1 MMNNRKKQQKASHSL
16 ADNIGYIYKLQWKH
30 SPLSLVFLVLTI
42 PVSIGISF
50 LGIYLP
56 KIVVS
61 QVMNYEDLYSA
72 LWPIVVIGL
81 AILVL
86 TLFEKLISTMSSAF
100 LSKFRDALEN
110 MKNKKC
116 LNTDYENLESPKF
129 RVLMGRANEALWGSN
144 MGSTVERMSSGSI
157 AMITSILNGVLFG
170 AILTFANPILIVVLI
185 AIPAVHYY
193 SLKWVQKFQY
203 HSKEFTAPLDKK
215 LWYLARNASHYDAAK
230 DIRIYNMKDWL
241 LNMYHMLSKER
252 LSWDVKV
259 FRRQFFISLLD
270 GFLILIRD
278 GIAYFVLIMMVI
290 NNEIAIDDFVLYFSS
305 VGAFT
310 GTLSSIIN
318 QFASLN
324 ATSLITCDLRDFLDY
339 PEKENSSE
347 TEENYDLNSVHEIKV
362 KNLFYSYPGA
372 EKPTLSNLNCT
383 IKPGE
388 KIAIVGLNGAGK
400 TTFIKLLTGLYTPT
414 SGNILLDEISISHY
428 EKQDYYSMFSVVFQD
443 HKLMPISIVETVACT
458 EAHLANRNRVIEC
471 LQKAEL
477 YDKILKLPN
486 GIDTLINRQ
495 INENGIELSGGEYQ
509 KLLLA
514 RALYKNSSILI
525 LDEPTAAIDPISESI
540 LYNKYS
546 DLFKNKTAIFISHRL
561 ASTQFCDRIFYMQ
574 SGQILEVGT
583 HDELLALN
591 GEYKRLYDVQSQY
604 YRSDGGDAK

>member
-1 MMNNRKKQQKASHSL
+1 MKNKKKQKASHSL
-16 ADNIGYIYKLQWKH
+16 LDNIKYIYKLQWKH
-30 SPLSLVFLVLTI
+30 SPLSLVLLVLTI

-56 KIVVS
+56 KLVVS
-61 QVMNYEDLYSA
+61 QVMNYKDLYSA
-72 LWPIVVIGL
+72 ILPIIFIGL
-81 AILVL
+81 VTLVL
-86 TLFEKLISTMSSAF
+86 ALFDKLISTISSAF
-100 LSKFRDALEN
+100 LSKFRDALET

-129 RVLMGRANEALWGSN
+129 RVLMGRASEALWGSS

-157 AMITSILNGVLFG
+157 AMITSILSGILFG
-170 AILTFANPILIVVLI
+170 TILTFANPILIVVLI
-185 AIPAVHYY
+185 VIPTVHYC
-193 SLKWVQKFQY
+193 SLKWIQKFQY
-203 HSKEFTAPLDKK
+203 NSKEFTAPIDKK

-230 DIRIYNMKDWL
+230 DIRLYNMKDWL
-241 LNMYHMLSKER
+241 LNMYRMLSKER

-259 FRRQFFISLLD
+259 FRRQFIISLLD
-270 GFLILIRD
+270 GLLILIRD
-278 GIAYFVLIMMVI
+278 GIAYFILIMMVI
-290 NNEIAIDDFVLYFSS
+290 DNEITIDNFVLYFSS

-324 ATSLITCDLRDFLDY
+324 ATSLVTCDLRDFLDY
-339 PEKENSSE
+339 PEKENKME
-347 TEENYDLNSVHEIKV
+347 KNKHCDLNSVHRIKV
-362 KNLFYSYPGA
+362 ENLFYSYPGA
-372 EKPTLSNLNCT
+372 EKPTISNLNCT
-383 IKPGE
+383 IEPGE

-414 SGNILLDEISISHY
+414 SGDILLDEIPIKHY
-428 EKQDYYSMFSVVFQD
+428 EKPDYYSLFSVVFQD
-443 HKLMPISIVETVACT
+443 HKLMPISIVETVSCT
-458 EAHLANRNRVIEC
+458 EARFADRDQVIEC

-486 GIDTLINRQ
+486 GIDTLLNRQ

-514 RALYKNSSILI
+514 RALYKDSSILI

-561 ASTQFCDRIFYMQ
+561 ASTQFCDRIFYMKN
-574 SGQILEVGT
+574 GQIAEAGT

-591 GEYKRLYDVQSQY
+591 GEYKRLYEIQSQY
-604 YRSDGGDAK
+604 YRSDEEETK